1 MSSKLERGT
10 GQITGLIAIY
20 HRIWSSVRGRMC
32 QFLLRKLMA
41 GLECGCIRFILPDQ
55 QEINFAGNES
65 GPTATL
71 EFNSYSGIFRLCFG
85 GYMGLGEGY
94 INGDWTTPSLRSLFH
109 FGITNQEPFKK
120 KLSGNHLIKISRRM
134 LRFLQRNSKTG
145 SKRNISYHYD
155 LGNDFYKLWLD
166 SSMTY
171 SSGLYED
178 LGVSLEEAQ
187 YRKYRRIIQKLELK
201 PYHRVLEIGCG
212 WGGFAEIVAKETGAS
227 VTAITISQEQYEYAV
242 NRVKKVGL
250 QEKVDIQLLDYR
262 EVSGNYDRVV
272 SIEMLEAVGE
282 SYWPDYFNTIAQN
295 LKQNGK
301 ALVQVIFVPDKRFES
316 YRSKSDFIQRHIF
329 PGGMLPSP
337 KMMTRQ
343 AQMAGLIVDESFNFG
358 SSYGRTLDQWHH
370 RFIENWGLIEVMGFD
385 DRFKRLW
392 EYYLNYTAAGFH
404 AGTIDVGQF
413 LIQKNVE

>member
-1 MSSKLERGT
+1 
-10 GQITGLIAIY
+10 
-20 HRIWSSVRGRMC
+20 
-32 QFLLRKLMA
+32 
-41 GLECGCIRFILPDQ
+41 
-55 QEINFAGNES
+55 
-65 GPTATL
+65 
-71 EFNSYSGIFRLCFG
+71 
-85 GYMGLGEGY
+85 
-94 INGDWTTPSLRSLFH
+94 
-109 FGITNQEPFKK
+109 
-120 KLSGNHLIKISRRM
+120 
-134 LRFLQRNSKTG
+134 
-145 SKRNISYHYD
+145 
-155 LGNDFYKLWLD
+155 
-166 SSMTY
+166 
-171 SSGLYED
+171 
-178 LGVSLEEAQ
+178 
-187 YRKYRRIIQKLELK
+187 
-201 PYHRVLEIGCG
+201 
-212 WGGFAEIVAKETGAS
+212 
-227 VTAITISQEQYEYAV
+227 
-242 NRVKKVGL
+242 
-250 QEKVDIQLLDYR
+250 
-262 EVSGNYDRVV
+262 
-272 SIEMLEAVGE
+272 MLEAVGE

-370 RFIENWGLIEVMGFD
+370 RFIENWGLIKVMGFD